1 MSLVADIKPEKSSK
15 KGHGSTIRED
25 VAGSHDNLEYDHAFK
40 YQPSQASSHPF
51 PKRPSAPIEVLASTA
66 YPGPTIRRVSEFA
79 MALVDEG
86 HSQALRHTYTSI
98 QSETA
103 SAPKPLVDV
112 KYWREMYPPLAT
124 YYDQGQIDCPIFLF
138 DTRLSLLDHLY
149 PFKLKLAIK
158 LSVDFS
164 QGARFTEWRSYP
176 TFYEQNGSPVDL
188 SHLHRDSEPWDS
200 LDSSQ
205 VEGTDD
211 ATIGQIAFRSKWWAQ
226 VFSGLVGKKM
236 MATNNGDPRE
246 IREEEERATQYV
258 RGISVMQ
265 EIWATHRGSNYA
277 PQKMAILL
285 WKFNTV
291 RRGEAATTSWRRLIP
306 PLSPYE
312 IQPPHPPFEKPPMTL
327 DTTLQAAS
335 PYNPHFMS
343 QHSVLAGSTTGNL
356 HTAPSSEDSSQS
368 ATPTP
373 ESRSFQSSTSTSFP
387 PSVSNS
393 TYPLF
398 PCQESSFQSQGSA
411 YPALDSFDSHDSGY
425 SLYEQHESIETS
437 HAHESYGSR
446 GFVDASQESFASQEI
461 ICHSQDALYQHGS
474 DQQLYEYPYQIADP
488 PVTASASHDFTGGQ
502 IHLSYAQ
509 TEDSQSSYEAALI
522 AAQANMVHQHQL
534 IQHPEDFDQHDYL
547 DQDPDHLSGGSHE
560 VDEQAHA
567 ESVPLP
573 QQYEINGLA
582 IDENTWEEMLRLN
595 PDLERHL
602 DIDAVD
608 QVDDYVG
615 QQYVGS
621 VGQETLESTQ
631 GQITGEVQDGN
642 GTPDGQLEYQ

>member
-1 MSLVADIKPEKSSK
+1 MSLVVDIKTEKTSK
-15 KGHGSTIRED
+15 KSHGSTFRED
-25 VAGSHDNLEYDHAFK
+25 VAGGHDNLEYDHAFK
-40 YQPSQASSHPF
+40 YQPSQASPHPF

-66 YPGPTIRRVSEFA
+66 YPGPTIRRVLEFA
-79 MALVDEG
+79 MAVVDGG

-124 YYDQGQIDCPIFLF
+124 YHDQRQIDCPLFLF
-138 DTRLSLLDHLY
+138 DTRLSLFDHLY
-149 PFKLKLAIK
+149 PSKLALAIK
-158 LSVDFS
+158 LSMDFS

-176 TFYEQNGSPVDL
+176 TFYEQNGCPVDL
-188 SHLHRDSEPWDS
+188 SHLYKDSEPWDS

-211 ATIGQIAFRSKWWAQ
+211 ATIGQIAFKSKWWAQ
-226 VFSGLVGKKM
+226 VFSSLVCKKM
-236 MATNNGDPRE
+236 MATNNGDPKE
-246 IREEEERATQYV
+246 IKEEEERAIQYIQ
-258 RGISVMQ
+258 GISVMQ
-265 EIWATHRGSNYA
+265 EIRATHRGPNCAS
-277 PQKMAILL
+277 QRMAILL

-312 IQPPHPPFEKPPMTL
+312 IQTPHPPFEKPPMTL

-335 PYNPHFMS
+335 PYNPHYIS
-343 QHSVLAGSTTGNL
+343 QHSVLAGSSTSNL
-356 HTAPSSEDSSQS
+356 LTAPSSEDSSQS
-368 ATPTP
+368 ATPTH
-373 ESRSFQSSTSTSFP
+373 ESRSFPSSTSTSFP
-387 PSVSNS
+387 PAVSDS
-393 TYPLF
+393 AYPLF

-446 GFVDASQESFASQEI
+446 GFVDASQESYASQEI
-461 ICHSQDALYQHGS
+461 ICHSQDALYQHDS
-474 DQQLYEYPYQIADP
+474 DQQLYEYPYQIADA
-488 PVTASASHDFTGGQ
+488 PVTASTSHDFTGGQ
-502 IHLSYAQ
+502 IHLAYDQ
-509 TEDSQSSYEAALI
+509 TEDSQSSYEGGLI
-522 AAQANMVHQHQL
+522 APQANMVHQHQL

-560 VDEQAHA
+560 IEEQAHA
-567 ESVPLP
+567 QSLPLP

-608 QVDDYVG
+608 QVDYVE
-615 QQYVGS
+615 QQYVSS
-621 VGQETLESTQ
+621 VGQETLEPTQ
-631 GQITGEVQDGN
+631 GQVTGEVQDGD
-642 GTPDGQLEYQ
+642 GTPDRQLDYQ